1 MRIYFRI
8 QEGISDMFEGAI
20 PALITPFTKDNRIDR
35 EGLQRNIAFV
45 EEGGVAG
52 IVPCGTTGESA
63 TLSALEHE
71 EVIDI
76 AVECSKV
83 PVIAGTGSN
92 NTEEALQFTKHAAD
106 AGVDCVLL
114 ISPYYNKPNAAG
126 LLAHFRKIAEAVD
139 IPMILYNVPSRTG
152 QDVPLAV
159 IAELAKVENI
169 VGIKEA
175 SGSIDKVSQILES
188 TADEDFVVLSGDDGL
203 TLPILSIGGRGVI
216 SVAANI
222 VPDRMSRMVNAA
234 LAGDYETARKVH
246 YEIAPLIRALFLE
259 TNPIPVKKAAELH
272 RTCKRAREAC
282 HLLHLARQILQ
293 SLRTNSENW
302 GSWNDQRSSTGSLR
316 KDGLSDCGEYYPL
329 FGYAACCRL

>member
-1 MRIYFRI
+1 
-8 QEGISDMFEGAI
+8 MFKGAI
-20 PALITPFTKDNRIDR
+20 PALITPFTKDNRIDG
-35 EGLQRNIAFV
+35 EGLRRNIAFV

-92 NTEEALQFTKHAAD
+92 NTEEALKFTKHAAD

-114 ISPYYNKPNAAG
+114 ISPYYNKPNPAG
-126 LLAHFRKIAEAVD
+126 LLAHFKKIAEAVD

-152 QDVPLAV
+152 QDMPLAV
-159 IAELAKVENI
+159 ITELAKVENI

-175 SGSIDKVSQILES
+175 SGSIDKVSQIIES
-188 TADEDFVVLSGDDGL
+188 SVDEDFVVLSGDDGL

-234 LAGDYETARKVH
+234 LAGDYETARMVH

-259 TNPIPVKKAAELH
+259 TNPIPVKKAAELIGLASGNL
-272 RTCKRAREAC
+272 RLPLAPLSEANTTK
-282 HLLHLARQILQ
+282 LAD
-293 SLRTNSENW
+293 E
-302 GSWNDQRSSTGSLR
+302 LR
-316 KDGLSDCGEYYPL
+316 KLGVME
-329 FGYAACCRL
+329 